1 MARKPRKKPFK
12 KKIAVKHEDDASRLT
27 DKYGRLKFF
36 KTSDYIKTVT
46 QGEG

>member
-1 MARKPRKKPFK
+1 MARKPRKKPVK
-12 KKIAVKHEDDASRLT
+12 KKVAVKQVDDPNRLT
-27 DKYGRLKFF
+27 DKYGRLKFL